1 MNEELVGLQ
10 IYDIQNKILDEI
22 AEKITEENTILKL
35 FIQELQN
42 ALSEIS
48 NYFIHFDG
56 NISFLEQPEFNE
68 KSSILTFLGFIQ
80 RQDHLIGLMQK
91 SEEEKQWQV
100 LMGED
105 LGQPELTSY
114 SLIFAKYEIFG
125 IPGYLGVL
133 GPVRM
138 NYKKNIPIIRD
149 IAQTITNTTKK
160 GMVVPKNDR

>member
-1 MNEELVGLQ
+1 
-10 IYDIQNKILDEI
+10 
-22 AEKITEENTILKL
+22 
-35 FIQELQN
+35 
-42 ALSEIS
+42 
-48 NYFIHFDG
+48 
-56 NISFLEQPEFNE
+56 
-68 KSSILTFLGFIQ
+68 
-80 RQDHLIGLMQK
+80 MQK
-91 SEEEKQWQV
+91 SEKEKQWQV